1 MVLTYRKVASSSLSW
16 LVAHSRIFRLFL
28 KEKIDAYVLWPFA
41 ERVQN
46 WIVNSG
52 PILATLRYLR
62 QSQNKYFQYFF
73 LLSFYVHCALRH
85 KETRFAWISNVDSR
99 KYQVGYKLQKL
110 SRQVSVV
117 LAGPKKNEFKAL
129 LKLKF
134 LTAILLAVL
143 EMAYFFIISL
153 LLNLLYDMSCSMWVW
168 YMTSVL
174 GFWNYRYWL

>member
-1 MVLTYRKVASSSLSW
+1 MKSQKN
-16 LVAHSRIFRLFL
+16 IFR
-28 KEKIDAYVLWPFA
+28 I
-41 ERVQN
+41 
-46 WIVNSG
+46 
-52 PILATLRYLR
+52 
-62 QSQNKYFQYFF
+62 F
-73 LLSFYVHCALRH
+73 LLSLYVRCALRH

-117 LAGPKKNEFKAL
+117 LAGPKKNGFKAL

-168 YMTSVL
+168 YMTSVPLL
-174 GFWNYRYWL
+174 GFWNYTVIKCPKITGAKYVLNLLFKVTGVLNPRTATDMDGTLHTDLWKSETSREIKKSF